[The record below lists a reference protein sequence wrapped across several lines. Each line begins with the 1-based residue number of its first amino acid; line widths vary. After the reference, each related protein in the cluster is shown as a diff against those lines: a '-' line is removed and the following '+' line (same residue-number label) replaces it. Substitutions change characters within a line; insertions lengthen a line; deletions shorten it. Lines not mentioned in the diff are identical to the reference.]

1 MASREFGHKIYPL
14 PGFAVASIYALC
26 RIFVVL
32 QASPAFAEDKL
43 AAAKSKAREIIQT
56 ELAPKV
62 PGLGVAVAVNGAIV
76 WSQGFG
82 YADLETK
89 TPVVSTTRFRI
100 GSVSKPLTAAGL
112 ALLVERGAIEMD
124 APVQKYIPDFPQ
136 HEAPITIRLL
146 AGHLSGIRN
155 YRGNEAISNKAY
167 PNLRSALKIF
177 EGDPLVSPPGT
188 KFNYSSYNWNVIG
201 AAMES
206 ASKQDFLRYMESNVF
221 KPLEMTHTGPD
232 LAGVAD
238 LNRAHF
244 YEMDSS
250 GKFIIAPK
258 VDCSSKW
265 PSGGILSTAED
276 LARFGSAISKSGF
289 LKTESLK
296 LLFTSQTTSDGK
308 PTHYG
313 VGWFLGQTL
322 RYHEG
327 DSIGGTSVLLL
338 LPSFG
343 TVVAIVS
350 NRGHLVFNRE
360 FTHPAVTQKAD
371 LNMVKTAQKIAKTF
385 APLFVKP

>member
-1 MASREFGHKIYPL
+1 MALRELGHKIYSF
-14 PGFAVASIYALC
+14 PGFAEAAIYSLC
-26 RIFVVL
+26 GIFAML
-32 QASPAFAEDKL
+32 RASPAFAEDKL
-43 AAAKSKAREIIQT
+43 AEAKSEAREIIQT
-56 ELAPKV
+56 ELTPKV
-62 PGLGVAVAVNGAIV
+62 PGLDVAVAVNGAIV

-112 ALLVERGAIEMD
+112 ALLVERGKIEID

-136 HEAPITIRLL
+136 HDTAITLRIL

-155 YRGNEAISNKAY
+155 YRGSEAVSNKPY
-167 PNLRSALKIF
+167 PDLRSALKIF
-177 EGDPLVSPPGT
+177 EDDPLVSPPGS
-188 KFNYSSYNWNVIG
+188 KFSYSSYNWNVIG
-201 AAMES
+201 VAMQSAAKE
-206 ASKQDFLRYMESNVF
+206 DFLRYMESNVF

-232 LAGVAD
+232 RAGVAD
-238 LNRAHF
+238 PNRAHF
-244 YEMDSS
+244 YELDSS
-250 GKFIIAPK
+250 GKFIAAPK

-276 LARFGSAISKSGF
+276 LAHFGSAMSKPGF
-289 LKTESLK
+289 LNEESLK
-296 LLFTSQTTSDGK
+296 LLFTSQSSSDGK

-313 VGWFLGQTL
+313 VGWFVGQTL

-327 DSIGGTSVLLL
+327 DSVGGTSVLLL
-338 LPSFG
+338 FPSFG

-360 FTHPAVTQKAD
+360 FSHPTVTQKTD
-371 LNMVKTAQKIAKTF
+371 LHMVKTAQKIAKAF